1 MYPRVILREG
11 RDYTARHFHPW
22 IFSGAIERTDG
33 HPRNGEV
40 VHVHSS
46 EGECVGTGHYYDGSI
61 AVKLFA
67 FVRVDPD
74 MVFWREKIFK
84 AWSVRQDLGLT
95 NNDETDSFRLVYS
108 ESDGLPGLIIDM
120 YGETAVLQFHS
131 EGMEKLAD
139 TFTIVLQEVVGRRLR
154 SIYQK
159 PVEKPDRQEEGQY
172 LLGKADVGVIIENGL
187 RYRVDWEHGQKTGFF
202 LDQRENRALLEKFS
216 HRRNVLNCFSYSG
229 AFSCCALRGGATH
242 VTSVDSSK
250 DAETLLEENIKLNF
264 EDSSRHEFVSADCLQ
279 HLHSISNQYDLIVLD
294 PPAFVKHRGALQG
307 GMKGYETINYQALRH
322 IAPGGIL
329 FTFSC
334 SQLVQRD
341 IFRRMLTDAASRARR
356 AVRILH
362 ELHQAPCHPVSIF
375 HPESEYL
382 KGYVLIV
389 E

>member
-22 IFSGAIERTDG
+22 IFSGAVERTEG
-33 HPRNGEV
+33 HPRDGEI
-40 VHVHSS
+40 VHVNSYD
-46 EGECVGTGHYYDGSI
+46 GDCVGTGHFYDGSI

-67 FVRVDPD
+67 FTRVDPD
-74 MVFWREKIFK
+74 MLFWREKLSK
-84 AWSVRQDLGLT
+84 ALGVRQELGLIAS
-95 NNDETDSFRLVYS
+95 DETDAFRLVFS

-120 YGETAVLQFHS
+120 YGETAVMQFQGA
-131 EGMEKLAD
+131 GMEKLKD
-139 TFTIVLQEVVGRRLR
+139 TLSLALQEVAGRKLR
-154 SIYQK
+154 NIYEK
-159 PVEKPDRQEEGQY
+159 PVDKADKQADGQY
-172 LLGKADVGVIIENGL
+172 LLGQRDVGVIIENGL
-187 RYRVDWEHGQKTGFF
+187 RFKVDWESGQKTGFF

-229 AFSCCALRGGATH
+229 AFSCYALRGGASR

-250 DAETLLEENIKLNF
+250 EAEALLEENLAINF
-264 EDSSRHEFVSADCLQ
+264 EESSRHEFISADCLQ
-279 HLHSISNQYDLIVLD
+279 YLHTISNQFDLIILD

-307 GMKGYETINYQALRH
+307 GMKGYETINHLALRH
-322 IAPGGIL
+322 IAPGGVL

-356 AVRILH
+356 NVRILY
-362 ELHQAPCHPVSIF
+362 ELHQAPCHPVSVF

-382 KGYVLIV
+382 KGYVLMV